1 MEHATHGRPLLPRR
15 EGGLRRRLH
24 EPWRQAAIFLAYFA
38 QFIKSRLAYRVD
50 FLVDMTANLVSLGVQ
65 LLVLS
70 AVFSKVESLRGWSYD
85 QVLFIY
91 GFSLLPLG
99 LFNLVSVNLYG
110 FSEQYIIEGDFDR
123 ILLRPVNPL
132 AQILCSSFGTG
143 GINELILGG
152 AVMAYAGSRLGL
164 DLGLAGLA
172 LLPLLAVSAALVY
185 TGVFLGLTALS
196 FWMEDRLGLAPP
208 VYNVIRFSR
217 YPVTIF
223 SPLVRL
229 LLTFVLPFAWVAF
242 YPAAWYVG
250 GEQWERV
257 ALLTPVVGGL
267 TFGIGYLTWTRG
279 VRRYTSTGS

>member
-1 MEHATHGRPLLPRR
+1 MESVSPGPVLLPRR
-15 EGGLRRRLH
+15 EGGLRRRLR
-24 EPWRQAAIFLAYFA
+24 EPVRQAAIFVAYFA
-38 QFIKSRLAYRVD
+38 QFVKSRLAYRVD
-50 FLVDMTANLVSLGVQ
+50 FLVDMTANLLSLGIQ
-65 LLVLS
+65 LLVL
-70 AVFSKVESLRGWSYD
+70 AALFDKVENLRGWSYD

-123 ILLRPVNPL
+123 ILLRPINPL
-132 AQILCSSFGTG
+132 AQILCSSFGAG
-143 GINELILGG
+143 GFNELVLGG
-152 AVMAYAGSRLGL
+152 AVTVYAGTRLGL
-164 DLGLAGLA
+164 TPGLAGFA

-217 YPVTIF
+217 YPITIF
-223 SPLVRL
+223 NPLVRL

-250 GEQWERV
+250 GPQWERV

-267 TFGIGYLTWTRG
+267 TFGLGYLTWVRG

>member
-1 MEHATHGRPLLPRR
+1 MERAAGDTVQLPRR
-15 EGGLRRRLH
+15 PGGHRRRLR
-24 EPWRQAAIFLAYFA
+24 EPVRQAGIFVAYFA
-38 QFIKSRLAYRVD
+38 QFLKSRLAYRAD

-99 LFNLVSVNLYG
+99 LFNLVSLNLYG
-110 FSEQYIIEGDFDR
+110 FSEQYIIEGEFDR
-123 ILLRPVNPL
+123 ILLRPINPL
-132 AQILCSSFGTG
+132 AQILCSSFGIG
-143 GINELILGG
+143 GINELALGG
-152 AVMAYAGSRLGL
+152 AVTAYAGVRLGL
-164 DLGLAGLA
+164 SPGAAGFA

-185 TGVFLGLTALS
+185 TGVFLGLTAIS

-223 SPLVRL
+223 SPLVKL

-250 GEQWERV
+250 GPQWERV
-257 ALLTPVVGGL
+257 ALLTPLVGGL
-267 TFGIGYLTWTRG
+267 TFGLGYWTWVRG